1 MNVFVFFKMNFI
13 RSNPIFLTYLNILLD
28 FAVIVYL
35 SYFGLIDLVFDKNLK
50 VLIIFEDYYPMIVTK
65 THWNI
70 LTFPIYKRNSTD

>member
-1 MNVFVFFKMNFI
+1 MCLSFSKWILPGQTQF
-13 RSNPIFLTYLNILLD
+13 FLTYLNILLD

-35 SYFGLIDLVFDKNLK
+35 SYFGLIDLVFDKNSK
-50 VLIIFEDYYPMIVTK
+50 VFIIFEDYYPMIVTK

>member
-1 MNVFVFFKMNFI
+1 MCLSFSKWI
-13 RSNPIFLTYLNILLD
+13 LPGQTPIFLTYLNILLD

-35 SYFGLIDLVFDKNLK
+35 SYFGLIDLVFDKNSK
-50 VLIIFEDYYPMIVTK
+50 VFIIFEDYYPMIVTK